1 MVYIGYQKVRL
12 GSNAYGECFLVN
24 TISSRSNEPSR
35 DRGATRE
42 RNTMNNVDWYYRDRI
57 YMTLYYMTVY
67 FNVFSVTL
75 VRLSD
80 RDIATTIMLPV
91 GTFIYSL
98 LYNMGVVNQ

>member
-1 MVYIGYQKVRL
+1 
-12 GSNAYGECFLVN
+12 
-24 TISSRSNEPSR
+24 
-35 DRGATRE
+35 
-42 RNTMNNVDWYYRDRI
+42 
-57 YMTLYYMTVY
+57 MTVY

>member
-1 MVYIGYQKVRL
+1 MSYQNVRID
-12 GSNAYGECFLVN
+12 SNASRKCFLVI
-24 TISSRSNEPSR
+24 TVSSRSNEPSR

-42 RNTMNNVDWYYRDRI
+42 RNTVNNVDLYYRGRI
-57 YMTLYYMTVY
+57 YIYYMTVY

-80 RDIATTIMLPV
+80 RDIAITIMLPV

-98 LYNMGVVNQ
+98 LYSMGVVNQ